1 MDFRRSGQLDGRRR
15 RVLMDTSAPS
25 DTDQEEART
34 TSGAKGP
41 TRAYAPAVLDERQ
54 PKLTDL
60 IPQRA
65 FVLAMLALVGLTA
78 IAAIEAV
85 YIHLYQPR
93 LGGVMLR
100 GVDLAQRGSLAEWF
114 SSVMLLTGAALSLV
128 VYSIRLHRVDD
139 YRGRYR
145 VWLWTSA
152 ALVLASLATATGV
165 HESLNAACAAV
176 AGLNG
181 GGASDFLWLAI
192 YGTLFGGLGMWLAV
206 ELWPSLEAF
215 STLAVAA
222 ALYMLATVAQI
233 GLLPLEGT
241 LLSVVAG
248 TTALMVAHGTLVYSL
263 TLFARHVH
271 LDAQGRLM
279 VNVEPVKRKKTKSRA
294 KLAVVGDD
302 GAEPKRKKAASKAA
316 VAAGGDSETKP
327 AGASISAATLKSP
340 AAGKQL
346 SVAGDD
352 EDSEDNDDSAKLSRA
367 ERRRL
372 KKLAQDGDGGQQRRA
387 A

>member
-1 MDFRRSGQLDGRRR
+1 
-15 RVLMDTSAPS
+15 MDTSAPS

-100 GVDLAQRGSLAEWF
+100 GVDLAQRGSLAEWL

-165 HESLNAACAAV
+165 HESLNAACASL
-176 AGLNG
+176 AGLND

-233 GLLPLEGT
+233 GLLPIEGT

-346 SVAGDD
+346 SVAGDG
-352 EDSEDNDDSAKLSRA
+352 EDSEEIDDSAKLSRA